1 MTEKDAIGTIDLQTK
16 VLSIEARLMQIEKIL
31 FNRINPSEKELST
44 ITIDVL
50 KEMQE
55 RYPQYNIIVAVDK
68 K

>member
-1 MTEKDAIGTIDLQTK
+1 MTVKDDNGIIDLQTK

-31 FNRINPSEKELST
+31 FNRINPSAKELST
-44 ITIDVL
+44 ITIDVM

-55 RYPQYNIIVAVDK
+55 RYPQFNVIVTVDK